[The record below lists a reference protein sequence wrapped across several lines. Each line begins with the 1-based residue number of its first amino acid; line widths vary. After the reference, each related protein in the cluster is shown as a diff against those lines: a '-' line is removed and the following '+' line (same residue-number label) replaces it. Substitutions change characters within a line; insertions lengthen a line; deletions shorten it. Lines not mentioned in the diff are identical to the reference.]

1 MKFKE
6 TSAKNATN
14 VEQTIEEM
22 MMEIIERGLFE
33 SKKEKASICLVEQPG
48 SRREENDSC
57 CS

>member
-1 MKFKE
+1 M
-6 TSAKNATN
+6 AD
-14 VEQTIEEM
+14 
-22 MMEIIERGLFE
+22 IIERGLFE